1 MVFVFVFHIFC
12 VSIVR
17 SLCFRIESSS
27 FFITFLY
34 PETARSKRIHV
45 TICLITDYF
54 IRFIVI
60 DGSVYLHCS
69 FHNMFTLPSFQNMF
83 TAILLSFQVK
93 LMKLQIS
100 CDEGNSLY
108 HSSSLLLNIIAI
120 DIFVNCNCFD
130 TRWQQYSTYLHTNN
144 T

>member
-1 MVFVFVFHIFC
+1 
-12 VSIVR
+12 
-17 SLCFRIESSS
+17 
-27 FFITFLY
+27 
-34 PETARSKRIHV
+34 
-45 TICLITDYF
+45 
-54 IRFIVI
+54 
-60 DGSVYLHCS
+60 
-69 FHNMFTLPSFQNMF
+69 MF

-108 HSSSLLLNIIAI
+108 HISSLLLSIIAI
-120 DIFVNCNCFD
+120 DIFVNCNWFD